1 MPVNPVFLM
10 KPVVPKALFDEKA
23 FRGRIAQ
30 ALLQEKRRLIQL
42 LNMTI
47 STWDDPPKMVGA
59 TAYRTGNPTVT
70 AGPPDDGSIQSK
82 KWMWLN
88 QGTSVRY
95 ADLSPDWQSKTSPGV
110 VHAGMGAGQVLRRG
124 HNARRHKGIEA
135 RNWSTIIANME
146 RDNFQRL
153 IYRAIQESL
162 K

>member
-1 MPVNPVFLM
+1 MM
-10 KPVVPKALFDEKA
+10 KPVMPKSLFDEKK
-23 FRGRIAQ
+23 FRGKIAQ

-47 STWDDPPKMVGA
+47 STWDDPPKMVGN
-59 TAYRTGNPTVT
+59 TAYKGGNPTVM
-70 AGPPDDGSIQSK
+70 AGPPDDGSFQSR

-88 QGTSVRY
+88 QGTAVRY
-95 ADLSPDWQSKTSPGV
+95 ADLSSDWQSKTSPNV
-110 VHAGMGAGQVLRRG
+110 VHSGAGAGMVLRRG
-124 HNARRHKGIEA
+124 HDARRHKGIEA

-146 RDNFQRL
+146 RDNFERL